1 VVPLKP
7 IVKNVNRQTKNAF
20 LPRVASILLGFLCS
34 LMALPAWADVD
45 LIDEG
50 KTDSAIKMLV
60 FPKSL
65 LVIENRTTQVSK
77 RDAILSD
84 PKLIRKTLL
93 KVDPARVVPAKA
105 GEPFAGPVMR
115 DRLRELAKRYSED
128 VIFVFRRKL
137 KIEPESLTA
146 AELLSTEH
154 IVHISFQGLLYLARQ
169 KRVLALPGIEK
180 MERFAVLASP
190 EQRAERWRKL
200 ARDGLKKLAQE
211 ARKVLHSHKFE
222 KRQSSY

>member
-1 VVPLKP
+1 MVPLKP

-45 LIDEG
+45 LIDES

-65 LVIENRTTQVSK
+65 RVIENRTTQVSK

-190 EQRAERWRKL
+190 EQRAERWWKL
-200 ARDGLKKLAQE
+200 AGDGLKKLAQE

>member
-1 VVPLKP
+1 MVPLKP

-50 KTDSAIKMLV
+50 KTDSAIKM
-60 FPKSL
+60 
-65 LVIENRTTQVSK
+65 VIENRTTQVSK